1 MKRDGW
7 EWEVEKRQIIFFL
20 KNVVEVEMDF
30 MELARK
36 EVKEPAMQVPVERK
50 TTERGRSEVKTKN

>member
-36 EVKEPAMQVPVERK
+36 EVKELAMQVPVERK